1 MKTRTAL
8 ASALFLA
15 SLTASPVLASG
26 DCVYSGYNQG
36 SPDVFKFVKWEF
48 GKRDGRWLKVN
59 LTLHNKLKQTVK
71 WFELTMLA
79 DGHSISL
86 NTTQTLPAES
96 DALITAKYEM
106 SNESAAEFQK
116 LTPLICVRSTE
127 DEKGDKQK
135 YD

>member
-1 MKTRTAL
+1 
-8 ASALFLA
+8 
-15 SLTASPVLASG
+15 
-26 DCVYSGYNQG
+26 
-36 SPDVFKFVKWEF
+36 
-48 GKRDGRWLKVN
+48 
-59 LTLHNKLKQTVK
+59 
-71 WFELTMLA
+71 MLA